1 MTHWLRALD
10 RHWTLILTPITVQVT
25 LLTFLWPGRLRGRRL
40 ICFCTLLL
48 DAPAWCLPSSEL
60 SVLSLLSP
68 LPWCPAWV
76 TGNIVTLSPDSAHS
90 LTAPASPGLPRP
102 LCVLSL
108 GGRSPPGS
116 WLQHSAHFGNLT
128 HSLVTLNPLFSPM
141 SALLMASSLSSP
153 VSAVISLHSADLQR
167 PYVLL
172 SRLSPLL

>member
-90 LTAPASPGLPRP
+90 LTAAPGLS
-102 LCVLSL
+102 VFSASEAAHH
-108 GGRSPPGS
+108 SPPGS